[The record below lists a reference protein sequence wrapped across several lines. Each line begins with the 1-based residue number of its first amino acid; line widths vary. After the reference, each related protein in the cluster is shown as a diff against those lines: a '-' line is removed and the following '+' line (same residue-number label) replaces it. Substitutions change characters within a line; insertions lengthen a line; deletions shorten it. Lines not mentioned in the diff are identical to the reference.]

1 MSSRHPLAQALE
13 WLAILAVLALTLVAM
28 LLWTLEESRVR
39 DADSERIVSTAVRG
53 AGALLDLT
61 SLEMG
66 ADGTPELPAGVAA
79 AIHSIAHQSGEV
91 LMVTVLGRDG
101 VELWTSEEGTAAP
114 WSDPEALL
122 PPMGDVRVTTL
133 DGQIIA
139 TTRAQGTDLSV
150 LAWIPAARPR
160 MTWSLFR
167 NAGLFALVGLILF
180 HVGWRVLDRKVLQ
193 PIEAAERVTIQVS
206 KGDLQVSE
214 AAFEQVGGGPL
225 TEALRTMVTS
235 LVTLVGEIRVG
246 ADESAAMAEQI
257 SAATQEMGAST
268 QEVASTTSDLTDRAT
283 RQAALV
289 RAVADD
295 AGRILAIAHELA
307 AGSLQA
313 AHRNTALAELARTH
327 RAGLGA
333 GATALDQLAEQAAHG
348 VEEADALSR
357 TAEAI
362 EQFATQAAGIAR
374 QTHILAINAAL
385 EAERAGEGGK
395 GFTVVSDEVRRLAS
409 QAGQA
414 ASQTRDTVRLVVT
427 QVAAARNR
435 LLRLSEGGLKA
446 RETAQ
451 SAAAGLGQV
460 ADQANLN
467 DEWTQGISKSA
478 EDVRKLIEGI
488 AGRSGDLT
496 SGTEDFAA
504 SAEEIAAAA
513 EELNAS
519 TEEVASSATRL
530 ADAAVRLAS
539 SVRSF
544 RLQD

>member
-1 MSSRHPLAQALE
+1 
-13 WLAILAVLALTLVAM
+13 
-28 LLWTLEESRVR
+28 
-39 DADSERIVSTAVRG
+39 
-53 AGALLDLT
+53 
-61 SLEMG
+61 
-66 ADGTPELPAGVAA
+66 
-79 AIHSIAHQSGEV
+79 
-91 LMVTVLGRDG
+91 
-101 VELWTSEEGTAAP
+101 
-114 WSDPEALL
+114 
-122 PPMGDVRVTTL
+122 
-133 DGQIIA
+133 
-139 TTRAQGTDLSV
+139 
-150 LAWIPAARPR
+150 
-160 MTWSLFR
+160 
-167 NAGLFALVGLILF
+167 
-180 HVGWRVLDRKVLQ
+180 
-193 PIEAAERVTIQVS
+193 
-206 KGDLQVSE
+206 
-214 AAFEQVGGGPL
+214 
-225 TEALRTMVTS
+225 
-235 LVTLVGEIRVG
+235 
-246 ADESAAMAEQI
+246 
-257 SAATQEMGAST
+257 
-268 QEVASTTSDLTDRAT
+268 
-283 RQAALV
+283 
-289 RAVADD
+289 
-295 AGRILAIAHELA
+295 
-307 AGSLQA
+307 
-313 AHRNTALAELARTH
+313 
-327 RAGLGA
+327 GLGA
-333 GATALDQLAEQAAHG
+333 GATALDQLAEQAARG

-414 ASQTRDTVRLVVT
+414 ASQTRETVRLVVT

-467 DEWTQGISKSA
+467 DEWTQGISQSA
-478 EDVRKLIEGI
+478 EEVRKLIEGI

-530 ADAAVRLAS
+530 ADAAVRLTS

-544 RLQD
+544 RLQG